1 MISYS
6 PNQIKEKYSKIASK
20 YDMLEALPELLG
32 IASIRK
38 ALFRKAE
45 GNVLEV
51 ASGTGKNFSSYK
63 KSISL
68 TAVDIS
74 PDMLVVAEKKAN
86 KQKLKA
92 HFKLMDAHA
101 LDFPDSSFDTV
112 TSSLSMC
119 TFTEPVKAVNEMMRV
134 CKPGGRILLL
144 EHGRSSKKWINKF
157 LDKKEAAH
165 AETLG
170 CHWNR
175 DIDQILSTAGIKILV
190 HKNFFFGIFHSIEAV
205 KGN

>member
-6 PNQIKEKYSKIASK
+6 PIEIKEKYSKIASK
-20 YDMLEALPELLG
+20 YDLLEALPELLG
-32 IASIRK
+32 LARIRK
-38 ALFRKAE
+38 TLFQKAE

-51 ASGTGKNFSSYK
+51 AAGTGKNFSSYK
-63 KSISL
+63 KSITL

-74 PDMLVVAEKKAN
+74 PNMLAVAQKKA
-86 KQKLKA
+86 KK
-92 HFKLMDAHA
+92 FKLNAEFKVMDAHA
-101 LDFPDSSFDTV
+101 LDFPDNTFDTV

-119 TFTEPVKAVNEMMRV
+119 TFTDPVKVLKEMKRV

-175 DIDQILSTAGIKILV
+175 DVDQILSEASIKILV
-190 HKNFFFGIFHSIEAV
+190 HKNYFFGIFHSIEAV
-205 KGN
+205 KSI

>member
-6 PNQIKEKYSKIASK
+6 PSQIKEQYSKIASK
-20 YDMLEALPELLG
+20 YDILEALPELLG
-32 IASIRK
+32 IARIRK
-38 ALFRKAE
+38 ALFQKAE

-51 ASGTGKNFSSYK
+51 AAGTGKNFSSYK
-63 KSISL
+63 KSITL
-68 TAVDIS
+68 TAIDIS
-74 PDMLVVAEKKAN
+74 PDMLAVAQKKAN
-86 KQKLKA
+86 K
-92 HFKLMDAHA
+92 FKLNAEFKVMDAHA
-101 LDFPDSSFDTV
+101 LDFPDNTSDTV

-119 TFTEPVKAVNEMMRV
+119 TFTDPVKVLKEMKRV

-175 DIDQILSTAGIKILV
+175 DILKILASTDMDIIS
-190 HKNFFFGIFHSIEAV
+190 HKDYFFGIFHSIEAV
-205 KGN
+205 KSI